1 MDVAGHGFHHHGGAH
16 LRPSDSAKA
25 MLKDMAEAAPSRGER
40 VVARLDRD
48 GDGAIGLGEL
58 QDTKLGRRMKV
69 DHFARLDGNGDGAL
83 DAAEIDAG
91 RGRGHKYGH
100 YNHAQG
106 PAMMES
112 VVRANYADFLAQRM
126 PAEDDGPRDVAARV
140 IDRLDGDGSGALNS
154 EEIAGTRLA
163 GMIGDGFHALD
174 ADKNGALDEGELTGF
189 VTEHLLGAPAEAP
202 EAAED
207 AETEGLADPVAAGE
221 GVAAP
226 EAADGIAPLTA
237 SADDAVTDAAPD
249 VTDGAE
255 ATGAAWAAA
264 AAPAASGSAADQAQR
279 IASAFETALEIL
291 RAGPGGSEP
300 YDVVQA
306 LYGDVKTILG
316 AS

>member
-1 MDVAGHGFHHHGGAH
+1 MDVAGHGFHHHGVAH
-16 LRPSDSAKA
+16 LRPSDSTKA
-25 MLKDMAEAAPSRGER
+25 MLKDMAEAAPSRGKR
-40 VVARLDRD
+40 LVARLDRD

-189 VTEHLLGAPAEAP
+189 VTEHLLGAPA
-202 EAAED
+202 
-207 AETEGLADPVAAGE
+207 
-221 GVAAP
+221 
-226 EAADGIAPLTA
+226 DGIAPSTA

-306 LYGDVKTILG
+306 LYGDVKSILG
-316 AS
+316 AV